1 MSKARD
7 LTGQMEVLVK
17 SLFTCLR
24 QTMPSKQYRAEL
36 ILAAI
41 HLELLRRNLVQATG
55 LEEWRIMANE
65 LTRGMDILR
74 KGIEALWQT
83 CPKKM
88 KEERANLKPTERH
101 AV

>member
-41 HLELLRRNLVQATG
+41 HLELLRRNLVQANG
-55 LEEWRIMANE
+55 LEEWRSIANE
-65 LTRGMDILR
+65 LTRGMDVLR
-74 KGIEALWQT
+74 KGIEVLWQT
-83 CPKKM
+83 CPKHM
-88 KEERANLKPTERH
+88 MEERTKSNPNKRH
-101 AV
+101 AI